1 VTANTEKEAKMYAEC
16 PNVSTGL
23 TRDPEHGEVALF
35 IKLQKLRFMDG
46 AYSELPFHGR
56 DKRWSLEERS
66 RKGLQST
73 GKSGRIGECGMQ
85 AQDTDVLL
93 T

>member
-1 VTANTEKEAKMYAEC
+1 MTANTEKEAKMYAEC

-46 AYSELPFHGR
+46 AYTELPFHSRYERGT
-56 DKRWSLEERS
+56 LEECPS
-66 RKGLQST
+66 KSLQST
-73 GKSGRIGECGMQ
+73 R
-85 AQDTDVLL
+85 
-93 T
+93 

>member
-1 VTANTEKEAKMYAEC
+1 MTANTEKEAKMYAEC

-35 IKLQKLRFMDG
+35 IKLQKFRFMDG
-46 AYSELPFHGR
+46 
-56 DKRWSLEERS
+56 
-66 RKGLQST
+66 
-73 GKSGRIGECGMQ
+73 
-85 AQDTDVLL
+85 DVLL